1 MSETG
6 QYRSRRDASVRN
18 PCVPSENERQ
28 YQKPDGSVVEQT
40 GFSEARSTR
49 SPLQEDIVRLRSLAS
64 VFGRFL
70 VTWDTGELEVR
81 AARGAIRAHLALAS
95 VRLQNARK
103 YAYSAGYKTGVSVRN
118 QMETDD
124 VVLK

>member
-6 QYRSRRDASVRN
+6 QYHSRRDASVRN

-81 AARGAIRAHLALAS
+81 VAQGRSDSRSPRACLRSPTKRKKIRLFC
-95 VRLQNARK
+95 RL
-103 YAYSAGYKTGVSVRN
+103 
-118 QMETDD
+118 
-124 VVLK
+124 